1 VAIFDTSATVIS
13 QAAREMGLISADVS
27 NPYTSTDANILQ
39 LCSLLTAAG
48 KELIREH
55 QWSQS
60 LNIHTF
66 STVAGTSVYNLPAD
80 YIRMVDQTGWN
91 RTNDFPLGGPLTPQ
105 TWEYIQARGSTV
117 TFRILFRPR
126 NRKLEF
132 ANGTDTPGSQSI
144 AFEYMSSYWVQATGQ
159 SAGNKAAPT
168 ASTDTILFDSHLMVK
183 ALKRAFL
190 REKGFDASVAEADY
204 RRALDSVMRDDSPAP
219 VLSLNGVRSA
229 ESLLDG
235 SNLPDTG
242 YGA

>member
-1 VAIFDTSATVIS
+1 MAIFDTVATIVS
-13 QAAREMGLISADVS
+13 DAATELGLITSDVS

-39 LCSLLTAAG
+39 LTRLLKKVG
-48 KELIREH
+48 KEIIREH
-55 QWSQS
+55 HWSQS

-66 STVAGTSVYNLPAD
+66 NTVAGTSVYNLPAD

-91 RTNDFPLGGPLTPQ
+91 RTNDFPLGGPLMPQ

-132 ANGTDTPGSQSI
+132 ANGTDTPGSQTI

-168 ASTDTILFDSHLMVK
+168 ASTDTILFEAHLMV
-183 ALKRAFL
+183 AGLKRAFL
-190 REKGFDASVAEADY
+190 REKGFDASVAEDDY
-204 RRALDSVMRDDSPAP
+204 QRTLAAVMRDDSPAP